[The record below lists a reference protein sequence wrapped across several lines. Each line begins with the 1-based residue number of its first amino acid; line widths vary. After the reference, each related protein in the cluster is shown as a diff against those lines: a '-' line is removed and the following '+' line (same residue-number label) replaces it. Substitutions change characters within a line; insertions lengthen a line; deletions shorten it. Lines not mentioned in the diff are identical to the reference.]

1 MFAYHHD
8 NFNKGEFF
16 NEISNTLSKVLK
28 SYDNIVLAGD
38 LNIDLLDPSKST
50 SNHLSD
56 LVDVF
61 NLTNLIKEP
70 TCFISDKGFLIDIIL
85 TNKPKSFHKT

>member
-8 NFNKGEFF
+8 NFNKGEFL
-16 NEISNTLSKVLK
+16 NKISNTLSKVLK
-28 SYDNIVLAGD
+28 SYDNIVPAGD

-61 NLTNLIKEP
+61 NLKNLIKEP

-85 TNKPKSFHKT
+85 INKPKSFHKT